1 MALYSNSDIA
11 LLEKNI
17 DKINDQVTLAQLS
30 LFEPTISERE
40 QVNAIIL
47 SYIKEQALK
56 VYGGY
61 ALNKFILSKNPSDR
75 IYPENTFPD
84 IDIYSATPIEDLI
97 TICNLISA
105 AGFKRI
111 HGREGK
117 HKDTYNIYVN
127 FQLYCNLT
135 YSPKNILNRI
145 PTKVIDDVSYVQP
158 FFMTID
164 YLRIITDPLTSY
176 WRLEKTFKRL
186 VLMQKYYPLL
196 KISKPIEE
204 ISIPDEL
211 TSVLNTVGKFLLRRK
226 SCISVGFSA
235 SNYFLKSVPGTKPLQ
250 ISYYEFISTSYKSD
264 FDELFQK
271 LCSEFPTNK
280 FTCKE
285 YCPFFQFLGYSC
297 KILLNDTVICHIY
310 SNYSNNSNSKA
321 IPYQDIL
328 DMRIGTFSLT
338 LLYAQIMT
346 FQYTVQN
353 DKRLTLLYQ
362 ILVSNLVD
370 VKAKYLNFHKKNI
383 FDQTLFKEF
392 ITECVGQTIQP
403 EREMLLRYEEHREK
417 KKRAYFQYDPSA
429 KVMEPET
436 TWLFGNYSGNLI
448 TNPKNM
454 LLSTVE

>member
-1 MALYSNSDIA
+1 MALYSNSDIT

-17 DKINDQVTLAQLS
+17 DKINEQVTLAQSS

-40 QVNAIIL
+40 QVIAIIL
-47 SYIKEQALK
+47 LYIKEQGLK

-61 ALNKFILSKNPSDR
+61 ALNKFILSKNLSDR

-135 YSPKNILNRI
+135 YVPKNILNRI
-145 PTKVIDDVSYVQP
+145 PTKVIDEVYYVQP

-196 KISKPIEE
+196 KVSKPIQD
-204 ISIPDEL
+204 ITIPDVVMSAL
-211 TSVLNTVGKFLLRRK
+211 DIVGKFLLRRK
-226 SCISVGFSA
+226 SCISVGFLA

-250 ISYYEFISTSYKSD
+250 LSYHEFISTSYKSD

-285 YCPFFQFLGYSC
+285 YCPFFQFIGNSC

-321 IPYQDIL
+321 IPYQDIQ

-346 FQYTVQN
+346 FLYTVQN
-353 DKRLTLLYQ
+353 DKGLTLLYQ
-362 ILVSNLVD
+362 TLVSNLLD

-383 FDQTLFKEF
+383 FDQTLFQEF

-454 LLSTVE
+454 LLLTVP

>member
-1 MALYSNSDIA
+1 
-11 LLEKNI
+11 
-17 DKINDQVTLAQLS
+17 
-30 LFEPTISERE
+30 
-40 QVNAIIL
+40 
-47 SYIKEQALK
+47 
-56 VYGGY
+56 
-61 ALNKFILSKNPSDR
+61 
-75 IYPENTFPD
+75 
-84 IDIYSATPIEDLI
+84 
-97 TICNLISA
+97 
-105 AGFKRI
+105 
-111 HGREGK
+111 
-117 HKDTYNIYVN
+117 
-127 FQLYCNLT
+127 
-135 YSPKNILNRI
+135 
-145 PTKVIDDVSYVQP
+145 
-158 FFMTID
+158 MTID

-196 KISKPIEE
+196 KVSKPIQE
-204 ISIPDEL
+204 ISIPDEV
-211 TSVLNTVGKFLLRRK
+211 TSALATVGKFLLRRK
-226 SCISVGFSA
+226 SCISVGLSA
-235 SNYFLKSVPGTKPLQ
+235 SNYFLTSVPGNKPLQ

-264 FDELFQK
+264 FDELFQRLK
-271 LCSEFPTNK
+271 SEFPKNN

-285 YCPFFQFLGYSC
+285 YCPFFQFIGNSC

-321 IPYQDIL
+321 IPYQDIQ

-338 LLYAQIMT
+338 LLFAQIMT

-353 DKRLTLLYQ
+353 DKVLTLLYQ
-362 ILVSNLVD
+362 TLVSNLLD

-383 FDQTLFKEF
+383 FDQTLFQEF

-417 KKRAYFQYDPSA
+417 KKRSYFQYDPSA

-454 LLSTVE
+454 LLTVA